1 MIDKN
6 NKQIDFRNLMLE
18 NYPQISFIIYQKLLS
33 LEINIHNF
41 YDIKNIYYKSIPII
55 YNIINWKESYNEL
68 LILAWCNKYKN
79 DDESLYDYLFRI
91 GYINQNISILN
102 FTNSEYHNLR
112 FNIMKKFKDELEE
125 FNKFIIREEK
135 LKRILND

>member
-41 YDIKNIYYKSIPII
+41 YDIKNIYYK
-55 YNIINWKESYNEL
+55 
-68 LILAWCNKYKN
+68 
-79 DDESLYDYLFRI
+79 
-91 GYINQNISILN
+91 
-102 FTNSEYHNLR
+102 
-112 FNIMKKFKDELEE
+112 
-125 FNKFIIREEK
+125 
-135 LKRILND
+135 